1 MKEIINKFFSLEAAS
16 GIVLL
21 GAAVLAMVVAN
32 SPYHE
37 GYQHFLHLDAGV
49 FAGQMIF
56 YKSVS
61 HWINDGLMALFFLLV
76 GLEIKREMLF
86 GELKGWKQASLPV
99 MGAIGGVVV
108 PALIYLGFN
117 HGTADARGWAIP
129 SATDIAF
136 SLGVLALMG
145 SRVPSGL
152 KVFLMAVAVIDD
164 LIAVLIIAFFYT
176 EELNLPALAN
186 AGSAMAVIFLLAHL
200 KVRHIWPYMVVGFF
214 MWIAVLHSGIHA
226 TIAGVVLGLMMPHR
240 VKDAPDGKPL
250 SDILEDMLHPMVAY
264 GIMPIFAFA
273 NAGVPLAGMTVD
285 DFLLPVPLGIATGLF
300 FGKQLGIFAVCALM
314 IRLGYAR
321 LPTGANWCSFYGT
334 CAVAGIGFT
343 MSLFIGTLAFTTT
356 DAQDHIRLGVLVGS
370 MASALAGY
378 AMLRWGIRK

>member
-37 GYQHFLHLDAGV
+37 SYQHFLHLDAGV

-176 EELNLPALAN
+176 EELNLSALAN